1 MVLLWYKFKKMKNN
15 IGMYDE
21 FVQDYITQ
29 QVANRIAREKK
40 EFLDKEIYLT
50 KEEVAVMFGVSVS
63 TIDRLRNDKL
73 LPFIKI
79 GRSVRFSLEKLKN
92 ALIL

>member
-1 MVLLWYKFKKMKNN
+1 
-15 IGMYDE
+15 MYDE

-50 KEEVAVMFGVSVS
+50 KEEMAVMFCVSVS